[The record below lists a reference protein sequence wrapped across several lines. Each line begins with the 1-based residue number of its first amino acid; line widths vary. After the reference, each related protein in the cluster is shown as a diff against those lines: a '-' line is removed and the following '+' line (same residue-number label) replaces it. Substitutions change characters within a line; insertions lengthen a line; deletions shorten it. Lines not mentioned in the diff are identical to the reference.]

1 MSQIIQLNSQNFQAE
16 VLDFQ
21 GIVLVDFYADWCGPC
36 KMLAP
41 ELRMLAEELKE
52 NKVVKIAKLDT
63 EQNMDLAQKYEIQ
76 GIPNV
81 IIFNKGKIAKQM
93 VGLPRGQNGEAP
105 RVVYKQIILE
115 EMLKG
120 KIE

>member
-1 MSQIIQLNSQNFQAE
+1 MSQIIQLNSTNFQAE

-41 ELRMLAEELKE
+41 ELEMLAEELKD
-52 NKVVKIAKLDT
+52 NKVVKIAKLNT
-63 EQNMDLAQKYEIQ
+63 EQSQDLAIKYQIQ

-81 IIFNKGKIAKQM
+81 IIFNKGEIATQL
-93 VGLPRGQNGEAP
+93 VGLR
-105 RVVYKQIILE
+105 RKDDYKKIILE

-120 KIE
+120 

>member
-1 MSQIIQLNSQNFQAE
+1 MSQVKQLTNQNFETE
-16 VLDFQ
+16 VNKFN

-41 ELRMLAEELKE
+41 ELEKLANDLET

-63 EQNMDLAQKYEIQ
+63 EKNPELAIKYRIQ

-81 IIFNKGKIAKQM
+81 IIFKNGEIVEQL
-93 VGLPRGQNGEAP
+93 VGLRRAED
-105 RVVYKQIILE
+105 YKQVILE
-115 EMLKG
+115 RLVG
-120 KIE
+120 

>member
-1 MSQIIQLNSQNFQAE
+1 MSQTTQNSQTIQLNSTNFQAE

-41 ELRMLAEELKE
+41 ELEMLAEELKD

-63 EQNMDLAQKYEIQ
+63 EQNQELAIQYKIQ

-81 IIFNKGKIAKQM
+81 IIFNKGKIA
-93 VGLPRGQNGEAP
+93 N
-105 RVVYKQIILE
+105 QIIGLRRKDDYKKIILGG
-115 EMLKG
+115 MLKG
-120 KIE
+120 

>member
-1 MSQIIQLNSQNFQAE
+1 MSQPTKTTTQISKVIQLNSQNFQTE

-41 ELRMLAEELKE
+41 ELEMLSEELVD
-52 NKVVKIAKLDT
+52 NKVVKIAKLNT
-63 EQNMDLAQKYEIQ
+63 EDNIELAIKYQIQ

-81 IIFNKGKIAKQM
+81 IIFNKGEIATQI
-93 VGLPRGQNGEAP
+93 VGLR
-105 RVVYKQIILE
+105 RKDDYKKIILE
-115 EMLKG
+115 ELLKG
-120 KIE
+120 